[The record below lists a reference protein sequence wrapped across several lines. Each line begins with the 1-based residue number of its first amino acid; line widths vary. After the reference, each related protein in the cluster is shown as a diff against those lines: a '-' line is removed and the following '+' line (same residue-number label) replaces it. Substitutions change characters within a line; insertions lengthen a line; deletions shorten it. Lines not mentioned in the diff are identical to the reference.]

1 MNSIDSSQLNAY
13 MSNSSFISQNDNI
26 NANLIENAPLKLEE
40 DLNKNSNDINNA
52 AVNVS
57 ISMQSMLVY
66 VHIRSLELSQ
76 NNTEAQNMLKNI
88 SNGEN
93 IFNFLDGKKA
103 DNGLDLKSLGYDGK
117 PISQLSVDEAKDL
130 VSDEGFFGV
139 TQTSK
144 RVSEFAFNISGDNVA
159 LLQEARKGL
168 VKGFEE
174 AEKLW
179 GGELP
184 AISYETQEK
193 TLEFVDKRIEE
204 LLSKSKEPF
213 FSDAVVESTKNK
225 ETSKED

>member
-1 MNSIDSSQLNAY
+1 MNSLDSLQLNAY
-13 MSNSSFISQNDNI
+13 MSNSTFVSQNVDI
-26 NANLIENAPLKLEE
+26 NANLNENAPLKREE
-40 DLNKNSNDINNA
+40 SLDKNSDDINNA

-66 VHIRSLELSQ
+66 VHVRSLEFVQ
-76 NNTEAQNMLKNI
+76 NNTEAQNMLN
-88 SNGEN
+88 N
-93 IFNFLDGKKA
+93 IFSNKDVFHFLDGKGA
-103 DNGLDLKSLGYDGK
+103 DNGLDLTSLGYEGK
-117 PISQLSVDEAKDL
+117 PITQLSVDEAKAL

-168 VKGFEE
+168 VRGFEE

-184 AISYETQEK
+184 EISYQTQEK
-193 TLEFVDKRIEE
+193 TLESVDKRIEE
-204 LLSKSKEPF
+204 LLNKNSKKSDKAFFEDVVVDSKKAT
-213 FSDAVVESTKNK
+213 D
-225 ETSKED
+225 

>member
-1 MNSIDSSQLNAY
+1 MNSLDSLQLNTY
-13 MSNSSFISQNDNI
+13 MSNSTFVSQNVDI
-26 NANLIENAPLKLEE
+26 NANLNENAPLKREE
-40 DLNKNSNDINNA
+40 SLDKNSDDINNA

-66 VHIRSLELSQ
+66 VHVRSLEFVQ
-76 NNTEAQNMLKNI
+76 NNTEAQNMLN
-88 SNGEN
+88 N
-93 IFNFLDGKKA
+93 IFSNKDVFHFLDGKGA
-103 DNGLDLKSLGYDGK
+103 DNGLDLTSLGYEGK
-117 PISQLSVDEAKDL
+117 PITQLSVDEAKAL

-168 VKGFEE
+168 VRGFEE

-184 AISYETQEK
+184 EISYQTQEK
-193 TLEFVDKRIEE
+193 TLESVDKRIEE
-204 LLSKSKEPF
+204 LLNKNSKKSDKAFFEDVVVDSKKAT
-213 FSDAVVESTKNK
+213 D
-225 ETSKED
+225 

>member
-1 MNSIDSSQLNAY
+1 MNSVDNMQLNAY
-13 MSNSSFISQNDNI
+13 MSNSTFMNKNVNI
-26 NANLIENAPLKLEE
+26 NANLNENAPLKREE
-40 DLNKNSNDINNA
+40 SLDKNSDDINNA

-66 VHIRSLELSQ
+66 VHVRSLEFVQ
-76 NNTEAQNMLKNI
+76 NNTEAQNMLN
-88 SNGEN
+88 N
-93 IFNFLDGKKA
+93 IFSNKDVFHFLDGKGA
-103 DNGLDLKSLGYDGK
+103 DNGLDLTSLGYEGK
-117 PISQLSVDEAKDL
+117 PITQLSVDEAKAL

-168 VKGFEE
+168 VRGFEE

-184 AISYETQEK
+184 EISYQTQEK
-193 TLEFVDKRIEE
+193 TLESVDKRIEE
-204 LLSKSKEPF
+204 LLNKNSKKSDKAFFEDVVVDSKKAT
-213 FSDAVVESTKNK
+213 D
-225 ETSKED
+225 